1 MGPFFSH
8 TFAHARCARYPREA
22 YGGRMG
28 DAVEL
33 EAGGRTVRL
42 SSPGK
47 IFFPERG
54 FTKLD
59 LAEYYRAVAPG
70 ILRALRNRPTTL
82 ERYPDGVTGE
92 SFFQKRAPKNMPD
105 WIPTAHITFPSGR
118 SADEMCPTEEAA
130 VLWAAQYGTLTFHPW
145 PVRADDVDSPDELRI
160 DLDPQPGTDYDDAV
174 RAAHELRAVLDE
186 FGGLRGWPKTSG
198 GRGLHVFVPI
208 APRWTFTQVRRAA
221 IAAGRE
227 LERRMPDRVTTKW
240 WKEERGERIFVD
252 YNQTARDRTIASAY
266 SVRPRPHAP
275 VSAPLRW
282 EEVDSARPQD
292 FDLATM
298 PARFAELGDVH
309 ADMDDHAFSLD
320 ALLDLAAKDER
331 DHGLGDLPYPPEY
344 PKMPGEPKRVQP
356 SRARREEGA
365 PASPPDTKD
374 SGDRDGSDDSRDSK
388 ASRGSKASKASGD
401 REDRS

>member
-1 MGPFFSH
+1 MG
-8 TFAHARCARYPREA
+8 A
-22 YGGRMG
+22 
-28 DAVEL
+28 AVEL

-42 SSPGK
+42 SSPDK
-47 IFFPERG
+47 VFFPERG

-59 LAEYYRAVAPG
+59 LARYYLAVAPG
-70 ILRALRNRPTTL
+70 ILRALRDRPTTL
-82 ERYPDGVTGE
+82 ERYPDGVSGE

-118 SADEMCPTEEAA
+118 TADEMCPTEEAA
-130 VLWAAQYGTLTFHPW
+130 VLWAAQFGTLTFHPW
-145 PVRADDVDSPDELRI
+145 PVRRDDVDRPDELRI
-160 DLDPQPGTDYDDAV
+160 DLDPQPGTDFTDAV
-174 RAAHELRAVLDE
+174 LAAHELRAVLDE
-186 FGGLRGWPKTSG
+186 FGGLRGFPKTSG

-208 APRWTFTQVRRAA
+208 EPRWTFTQVRRAA
-221 IAAGRE
+221 IAVGRE
-227 LERRMPDRVTTKW
+227 LERRMPERVTIKW

-282 EEVDSARPQD
+282 DEVDHVHPRD

-298 PARFAELGDVH
+298 PARFVELGDVH
-309 ADMDDHAFSLD
+309 ADMDEHAFSLES
-320 ALLDLAAKDER
+320 LLELARRDEH

-356 SRARREEGA
+356 SRAKKGTSPEEA
-365 PASPPDTKD
+365 PPGEAPPAEPT
-374 SGDRDGSDDSRDSK
+374 
-388 ASRGSKASKASGD
+388 AP
-401 REDRS
+401 

>member
-1 MGPFFSH
+1 MG
-8 TFAHARCARYPREA
+8 E
-22 YGGRMG
+22 
-28 DAVEL
+28 AVEL
-33 EAGGRTVRL
+33 QAGGRTVRL
-42 SSPGK
+42 SNPGK

-59 LAEYYRAVAPG
+59 LARYYIAVGPG
-70 ILRALRNRPTTL
+70 ILRALRDRPTTL

-92 SFFQKRAPKNMPD
+92 WFFQKRAPKNMPD
-105 WIPTAHITFPSGR
+105 WIPTVHITFPSGR

-145 PVRADDVDSPDELRI
+145 PVRRADVDRPDELRI
-160 DLDPQPGTDYDDAV
+160 DLDPQPGTDYADAV
-174 RAAHELRAVLDE
+174 RAAHELRGVLEE

-208 APRWTFTQVRRAA
+208 EPRWTFTQVRRAA
-221 IAAGRE
+221 IAVGRE
-227 LERRMPDRVTTKW
+227 MERRMPEHVTIKW
-240 WKEERGERIFVD
+240 WKEERGERIFID

-282 EEVDSARPQD
+282 EEVGAAHPRD
-292 FDLATM
+292 FDIATM
-298 PARFAELGDVH
+298 PTRFAELGDVH
-309 ADMDDHAFSLD
+309 ADMDEHRFSLE
-320 ALLDLAAKDER
+320 ALLELANKDER

-356 SRARREEGA
+356 SRARRADPGPSDEAG
-365 PASPPDTKD
+365 
-374 SGDRDGSDDSRDSK
+374 GS
-388 ASRGSKASKASGD
+388 
-401 REDRS
+401 

>member
-1 MGPFFSH
+1 M
-8 TFAHARCARYPREA
+8 A
-22 YGGRMG
+22 

-33 EAGGRTVRL
+33 EAAGRKVRL

-47 IFFPERG
+47 VFFPERG
-54 FTKLD
+54 FTKRD
-59 LAEYYRAVAPG
+59 LAEYYIAVGPG

-118 SADEMCPTEEAA
+118 SADEMCPTEVAA
-130 VLWAAQYGTLTFHPW
+130 VLWAAQFGALTFHPW
-145 PVRADDVDSPDELRI
+145 PVRRDDVDRPDELRI
-160 DLDPQPGTDYDDAV
+160 DLDPQPGTDYGDAV
-174 RAAHELRAVLDE
+174 RAAHELREVLHEYGD
-186 FGGLRGWPKTSG
+186 LRGFPKTSG

-208 APRWTFTQVRRAA
+208 EPRWTFTQVRRAA
-221 IAAGRE
+221 IAVGRE
-227 LERRMPDRVTTKW
+227 LERRMPEQVTTAW
-240 WKEERGERIFVD
+240 WKEERGEKIFVD

-275 VSAPLRW
+275 VSAPLTW
-282 EEVDSARPQD
+282 DEVPDAVPRD

-298 PARFAELGDVH
+298 PARFAQLGDVH
-309 ADMDDHAFSLD
+309 ADMDEQAYSLE
-320 ALLDLAAKDER
+320 ALLELASRDEH

-356 SRARREEGA
+356 SRARNKKENG
-365 PASPPDTKD
+365 PTTP
-374 SGDRDGSDDSRDSK
+374 
-388 ASRGSKASKASGD
+388 
-401 REDRS
+401 

>member
-1 MGPFFSH
+1 
-8 TFAHARCARYPREA
+8 
-22 YGGRMG
+22 MG

-33 EAGGRTVRL
+33 EVGGRTVRL

-47 IFFPERG
+47 VFFPERG

-59 LAEYYRAVAPG
+59 IAQYYMAVGPG
-70 ILRALRNRPTTL
+70 ILRALRDRPTTL

-92 SFFQKRAPKNMPD
+92 FFFQKRAPKNMPD

-118 SADEMCPTEEAA
+118 SADEMCPTEAAAA
-130 VLWAAQYGTLTFHPW
+130 VWAAQYGTLTFHPW
-145 PVRADDVDSPDELRI
+145 PVRRDDVDHPDELRI
-160 DLDPQPGTDYDDAV
+160 DLDPQPGTDYADAV
-174 RAAHELRAVLDE
+174 RAARELRAVLDE

-198 GRGLHVFVPI
+198 GRGLHVVVPI
-208 APRWTFTQVRRAA
+208 EPRWTFTEVRRAA
-221 IAAGRE
+221 IAVGRE
-227 LERRMPDRVTTKW
+227 LERRMPRHVTIAW
-240 WKEERGERIFVD
+240 WKEERGEKIFVD

-282 EEVDSARPQD
+282 AEVGDAVPGD

-298 PARFAELGDVH
+298 PGRFARLGDVH
-309 ADMDDHAFSLD
+309 ADMDDHAFSLE
-320 ALLDLAAKDER
+320 ALLDLARRDER

-356 SRARREEGA
+356 SRARRDGTP
-365 PASPPDTKD
+365 PA
-374 SGDRDGSDDSRDSK
+374 
-388 ASRGSKASKASGD
+388 
-401 REDRS
+401 

>member
-1 MGPFFSH
+1 MPDMLTSP
-8 TFAHARCARYPREA
+8 TVA
-22 YGGRMG
+22 RMG

-42 SSPGK
+42 SSPDK

-59 LAEYYRAVAPG
+59 LARYYQAVAPG
-70 ILRALRNRPTTL
+70 ILRALRDRPTTL

-92 SFFQKRAPKNMPD
+92 NFFQKRAPKNMPD

-130 VLWAAQYGTLTFHPW
+130 VLWAAQFGTLTFHPW
-145 PVRADDVDSPDELRI
+145 PVRRHDVDRPDELRI

-174 RAAHELRAVLDE
+174 RAAHELRAVLEE

-221 IAAGRE
+221 IAVGRE
-227 LERRMPDRVTTKW
+227 MERRMPDHVTIKW
-240 WKEERGERIFVD
+240 WKEERGERIFID

-282 EEVDSARPQD
+282 EEVGEAHPQD
-292 FDLATM
+292 FDIATM

-320 ALLDLAAKDER
+320 ALLDLARRDEH

-356 SRARREEGA
+356 SRAKKPGSTA
-365 PASPPDTKD
+365 P
-374 SGDRDGSDDSRDSK
+374 
-388 ASRGSKASKASGD
+388 
-401 REDRS
+401 